1 MPRNGSGTYQLP
13 AGNPVVTNTTIS
25 SAGWANPTLA
35 DIAAALSA
43 SIAVDGQTVPT
54 ANLPM
59 GNFRHLNVANGQN
72 TNEYASVGQI
82 QTAGFQLLGGTA
94 GTINTTQPIT
104 AGVGTFTSVAAGTGI
119 FTTGTFTSLSSTG
132 NAASFGNGQ
141 NAEIDIIQHNA
152 NTNGQLFVSPTGVQG
167 FYDIGR
173 GLVRWS
179 SDTSG
184 SFNVASN
191 LTAAGTISGS
201 NITGTSDERLKEDWQ
216 PMDRDFL
223 IRMSKVLHGTFS
235 WKADGLRSAGVGAA
249 SLREAFPEA
258 VHEDARGMLSA
269 AYGHAAL
276 VTVLE
281 LIPIVLRLLDA
292 HGETP

>member
-1 MPRNGSGTYQLP
+1 MPRNGSGTYSLP
-13 AGNPVVTNTTIS
+13 AGNPVVTGTTIS
-25 SAGWANPTLA
+25 SSGWANPTLT
-35 DIAAALSA
+35 DIAAAITA
-43 SIAVDGQTVPT
+43 SIAVDGQTAPT

-72 TNEYASVGQI
+72 TNEYATVGQI
-82 QTAGFQLLGGTA
+82 QSAGLKLLGSSTVGPMSLSGLTVIQSA
-94 GTINTTQPIT
+94 NSDTNFTVDGSSNIYGAALRLIGNGVTTPNKFIRSNNGAYTIYNSADTVNIFNLDDSGNLSVPGSISSSVNIT
-104 AGVGTFTSVAAGTGI
+104 ASGNITA
-119 FTTGTFTSLSSTG
+119 TGT
-132 NAASFGNGQ
+132 
-141 NAEIDIIQHNA
+141 
-152 NTNGQLFVSPTGVQG
+152 V
-167 FYDIGR
+167 
-173 GLVRWS
+173 
-179 SDTSG
+179 
-184 SFNVASN
+184 
-191 LTAAGTISGS
+191 SGS
-201 NITGTSDERLKEDWQ
+201 NITGTSDERLKEGWQ